1 MPESASIMLF
11 RELAAEQSADYQSVS
26 EVQVIVDVQNLLGL
40 SKTNEGISASLQT
53 IDKGYLLDTYLSELA
68 LLEITEPSNNDPIIE
83 ILLSDTK
90 GVFKAFLEEAT
101 LMQLAFQRLERKSN
115 KQLLQEI
122 EENIE
127 AEELY
132 HAFNRIQ
139 RKENKAI
146 LQNLEES
153 SVQENQVATNRP
165 NTLRMA
171 LRIAAILLI
180 LAIPAGILKIYFTGD
195 SKSDPTNTAN
205 NDPKKSGTST
215 DYFASAYVD
224 IDLPKETQSST
235 SAKAVSTSSAMG
247 YANAEVNFKIA
258 VVNLGEQNH
267 YLLNK
272 KDKIIGIKSELSK
285 KDFKSKSSTLDSLN
299 RALERI
305 ELLTQQINN
314 KVMTYTLVEKN
325 LKIYTLT
332 QKDLHELKVFNYNNN
347 GEDRFYLYLDGTYYS
362 LSEKQGK
369 LKAETDET
377 IISTLDDKQ

>member
-11 RELAAEQSADYQSVS
+11 RELAAEQSTDYRSVS
-26 EVQVIVDVQNLLGL
+26 EVQVIVDVKNLLRL
-40 SKTNEGISASLQT
+40 SETNEGVSPSLQT
-53 IDKGYLLDTYLSELA
+53 IDKEYLLDTYLSELA

-90 GVFKAFLEEAT
+90 GMFKAFLEEAT

-122 EENIE
+122 EKNIE

-153 SVQENQVATNRP
+153 SVQEKQVATNRP
-165 NTLRMA
+165 NTFRMVLRV
-171 LRIAAILLI
+171 AAILLI
-180 LAIPAGILKIYFTGD
+180 LAVPAGILKIYFTGD

-235 SAKAVSTSSAMG
+235 SVNAVSSCSAMG
-247 YANAEVNFKIA
+247 FVGVNFKIA

-267 YLLNK
+267 YLLNQ

-332 QKDLHELKVFNYNNN
+332 QKDLQLMKVFNYNNN

-369 LKAETDET
+369 LKAETDEI